1 MGLRDEDKLSQT
13 IAVEELELTFG
24 R

>member
-13 IAVEELELTFG
+13 IAVEELELTF
-24 R
+24 RR